1 MDQGAAADAS
11 AISNWTFQKPITISV
26 RSTVHGPDM
35 SQNTGVARTNFTGRQ
50 GEAYMMDDLNSDQ
63 DGWKGGHL
71 DPMV

>member
-1 MDQGAAADAS
+1 
-11 AISNWTFQKPITISV
+11 
-26 RSTVHGPDM
+26 M
-35 SQNTGVARTNFTGRQ
+35 SQNTGVARTNFPGRQ